1 MLLEVAQNVRVDLTL
16 SPGQQ
21 TQVVTVTEEIPAI
34 DATSATLGGTVSNQ
48 SITAL
53 PLVTRN
59 FLQLLQLRPGVV
71 DVPGGTGTA
80 TVTNGRRQGAD
91 VLLIEGVTQFDLA
104 TSNVLINGAQQGG
117 SVRRV
122 ACGFHSGIQF
132 PTEPSGGIW
141 MERRIGRKRR
151 DQVGHERD
159 SRHSVCLRP
168 QCGVDRCE
176 DVCRHRG

>member
-1 MLLEVAQNVRVDLTL
+1 KVTITDVARGTTRALTTDDAGKYTAPTLLSGTYTVRAEATGFATAEQINVLLEVAQNVRVDLTL

-80 TVTNGRRQGAD
+80 TVTNGRRQ
-91 VLLIEGVTQFDLA
+91 
-104 TSNVLINGAQQGG
+104 
-117 SVRRV
+117 
-122 ACGFHSGIQF
+122 
-132 PTEPSGGIW
+132 
-141 MERRIGRKRR
+141 
-151 DQVGHERD
+151 
-159 SRHSVCLRP
+159 
-168 QCGVDRCE
+168 
-176 DVCRHRG
+176 